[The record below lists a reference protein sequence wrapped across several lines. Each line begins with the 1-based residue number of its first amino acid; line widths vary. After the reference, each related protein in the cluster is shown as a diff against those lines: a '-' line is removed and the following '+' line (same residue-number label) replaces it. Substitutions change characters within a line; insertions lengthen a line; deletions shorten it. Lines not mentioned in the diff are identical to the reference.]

1 MSRSWGGVIEEEEV
15 GTAEGERARVAAGFV
30 SLRAARTTGKTAVAD
45 HDTQIDRIY
54 RRAIVVF
61 DEIC

>member
-1 MSRSWGGVIEEEEV
+1 MSGSCGGVIEEEEV
-15 GTAEGERARVAAGFV
+15 GTAERERARVAAGFV
-30 SLRAARTTGKTAVAD
+30 SLRAATHNRKTAAAD

-54 RRAIVVF
+54 RRAIVVI